1 MASFG
6 ELYFYLY
13 FELVTVYKSYYIYD
27 HTLNQW
33 FWKCDSLSSLSI
45 ARELLEMHILRPHHG
60 PTESE
65 TLGDRP
71 AICVFTNPFHG
82 YAAATIWQPLL

>member
-1 MASFG
+1 MSFLIICSYLEDKIMASFG

-33 FWKCDSLSSLSI
+33 F
-45 ARELLEMHILRPHHG
+45 
-60 PTESE
+60 
-65 TLGDRP
+65 
-71 AICVFTNPFHG
+71 
-82 YAAATIWQPLL
+82 